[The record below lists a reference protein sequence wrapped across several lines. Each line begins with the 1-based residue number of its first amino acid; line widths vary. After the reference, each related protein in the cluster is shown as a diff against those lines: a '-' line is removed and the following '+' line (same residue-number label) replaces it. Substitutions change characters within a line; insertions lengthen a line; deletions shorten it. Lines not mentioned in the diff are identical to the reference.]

1 MTRQLLAQQA
11 HIVDL
16 DDESLL
22 KFVGALYENAK
33 ALDEQMKADPE
44 VERMEAALKEYKATN
59 YTDAIRAFKAQLK
72 AARILAKARGVVFDF
87 PEIK

>member
-1 MTRQLLAQQA
+1 MSKQLMAQQA
-11 HIVDL
+11 HIVGL
-16 DDESLL
+16 DDEALL

-44 VERMEAALKEYKATN
+44 VERLEAELREYKATN
-59 YTDAIRAFKAQLK
+59 YTDAIRTYKAQLK
-72 AARILAKARGVVFDF
+72 AARVLAKARGLRFVF